1 MFVKVT
7 AELNVSKQFVLT
19 TKVFLEI
26 LVVNSN
32 FHCRRIVEELLEAL
46 FAVVEHLGPEQTIL
60 NIVRFRLDTF
70 GLEFQLDNRGAKLGI
85 ETNIRMFNL
94 GLSEDGFNDDIL
106 LLFVYLQ
113 VFCLFDVET
122 FFVKKLSVAN

>member
-46 FAVVEHLGPEQTIL
+46 FAVVEHLGPEQAIL
-60 NIVRFRLDTF
+60 NIVRSRQDTFRLK
-70 GLEFQLDNRGAKLGI
+70 FQLDNCAAKLGI
-85 ETNIRMFNL
+85 KTNIRMFHL

-106 LLFVYLQ
+106 LLFIYLQ
-113 VFCLFDVET
+113 VYCLFDVET

>member
-1 MFVKVT
+1 MKVT

-19 TKVFLEI
+19 TKIFLEI
-26 LVVNSN
+26 LVVYSN
-32 FHCRRIVEELLEAL
+32 LHCRWIVEERLEAL

-94 GLSEDGFNDDIL
+94 GLSEDGFNDNVL
-106 LLFVYLQ
+106 LLFIN
-113 VFCLFDVET
+113 F
-122 FFVKKLSVAN
+122 